1 MTADDIQKHK
11 AACETKPEPQI
22 PSAIFYLAIFATRL
36 RKLTGVAGSR
46 EGWGAGQ
53 KIGGNNCHTMTSDVL
68 KSKRQPTHHA

>member
-36 RKLTGVAGSR
+36 HELTGAVAAATG
-46 EGWGAGQ
+46 
-53 KIGGNNCHTMTSDVL
+53 
-68 KSKRQPTHHA
+68 